1 VEDAY
6 LYLSDTAL
14 SLSFHYVDKV
24 YARLIDCSLEKRR
37 RMIFVKWM
45 RITVSAMP
53 PLCRNWQNAYFISFS
68 KGLGAPDGQPL
79 SLHLKKWYINRGFGG
94 SN

>member
-14 SLSFHYVDKV
+14 SLFHFVDKV
-24 YARLIDCSLEKRR
+24 YARLIDCSLEKWR

-45 RITVSAMP
+45 RVTVSAMP
-53 PLCRNWQNAYFISFS
+53 PICRNWQNAYFISFS
-68 KGLGAPDGQPL
+68 KGLGAPDGQAAVVASKEIVHQL
-79 SLHLKKWYINRGFGG
+79 RIRWQ
-94 SN
+94 